1 MTSSMSTTMIS
12 IILMLVSP
20 WWPCYVGGVAGLA
33 GVAVQQEYQSHVG
46 NWREWNYYQIL
57 GLAPEDYYADIDVDN
72 IASSPSSRSSKN
84 KFPNRCSRTNQRSK
98 ITKKM
103 SKKDIENKHN
113 YGILIKYPL

>member
-1 MTSSMSTTMIS
+1 MIS